1 MEAHRYSADTLTAG
15 PDAPVDTEKLNDIL
29 EGAGLDRLIAPS
41 GRQAG
46 ARQVLTVG
54 GGEAVRAF
62 SALDAA
68 GAGDIRPDPLMLGGT
83 LRLSGKHWGHGFT
96 WAELALARED
106 WPVVPEWQ
114 APPAGLRRPVVAL
127 LDTGVEIEE
136 GDWLDFATPEDDPFL
151 IRAETLPAPFA
162 STPPAVEGDGRDAG
176 HATFIAGL
184 IRMAAPS
191 ARVLSLRVMNAD
203 GRVLESTVVSALRWL
218 AAYASPTTPVD
229 VVCLPFGR
237 EPGDTGS
244 FDEVTAALQPFAGA
258 GIPVVASAGNDHVE
272 EPAVLPAASPLVTA
286 VGAGF
291 GKYHATF
298 SNYGDWVGR
307 YRDGVDVFGP
317 MPGGRWVKWSGTSFA
332 AATFAGDLARPQ
344 VDRGDV

>member
-1 MEAHRYSADTLTAG
+1 MEAERYSADTLTA
-15 PDAPVDTEKLNDIL
+15 DAPADTDKLNDLL
-29 EGAGLDRLIAPS
+29 EGAGLDRLIA
-41 GRQAG
+41 GCHDAG
-46 ARQVLTVG
+46 GRQVLTVAG
-54 GGEAVRAF
+54 GAAFAAGRA
-62 SALDAA
+62 LRAA
-68 GAGDIRPDPLMLGGT
+68 GARDVRHDPLLLGGT
-83 LRLSGKHWGHGFT
+83 MKLSGKHWGHGFT

-106 WPVVPEWQ
+106 WPPVPEWQ
-114 APPAGLRRPVVAL
+114 APPAALRRPVVAL
-127 LDTGVEIEE
+127 LDTGVEIEP
-136 GDWLDFATPEDDPFL
+136 GDWLDFPTPDDDPFL
-151 IRAETLPAPFA
+151 IRASFDAALPA
-162 STPPAVEGDGRDAG
+162 SEGDGRDAG

-191 ARVLSLRVMNAD
+191 ARVLSLRVMSPD
-203 GRVLESTVVSALRWL
+203 GKVYESTVVAALRWL
-218 AAYASPTTPVD
+218 ASYVRDGSPVD

-237 EPGDTGS
+237 EPSDTDP
-244 FDEVTAALQPFAGA
+244 FDDIEMALEPFAAA

-298 SNYGDWVGR
+298 SNYGDWVDR

-317 MPGGRWVKWSGTSFA
+317 LPGGRWVKWSGTSFA

-344 VDRGDV
+344 VSRGHV

>member
-1 MEAHRYSADTLTAG
+1 MEAERYSADTLTAG
-15 PDAPVDTEKLNDIL
+15 PDAPVDTEKLNDVL
-29 EGAGLDRLIAPS
+29 EGAGLDRLIAPA

-54 GGEAVRAF
+54 DGAAVRA
-62 SALDAA
+62 SEALKAA
-68 GAGDIRPDPLMLGGT
+68 GAGDIRPDPLLLGGT
-83 LRLSGKHWGHGFT
+83 VKLSGKAWGHGFT
-96 WAELALARED
+96 WAELALAPD
-106 WPVVPEWQ
+106 DQPAVPEWQ

-127 LDTGVEIEE
+127 LDTGVEIEK
-136 GDWLDFATPEDDPFL
+136 GDWLDFPTPEDDPFL
-151 IRAETLPAPFA
+151 IRAETLPTPFEV
-162 STPPAVEGDGRDAG
+162 TPPADGGGRDAG

-191 ARVLSLRVMNAD
+191 ARVLSVRVMSAD

-218 AAYASPTTPVD
+218 ASYVSPASPVD

-237 EPGDTGS
+237 EPSDTDP
-244 FDEVTAALQPFAGA
+244 FDEVTKALQPFADA

-272 EPAVLPAASPLVTA
+272 TPAVLPASSPLVTA

-298 SNYGDWVGR
+298 SNHGEWVGR
-307 YRDGVDVFGP
+307 YRDGVDVLGP

-344 VDRGDV
+344 VDRGHV